1 MRGMEAQIQN
11 VVTSASGVLLNPFLL
26 TVLMVGA
33 LAIVTGFAGRVA
45 VFVEDLRY
53 SRIHS
58 RDG

>member
-1 MRGMEAQIQN
+1 MRGMAAQIQN

-33 LAIVTGFAGRVA
+33 LAIVTGLAGRIA
-45 VFVEDLRY
+45 VFVEDVFY
-53 SRIHS
+53 SRIHR

>member
-1 MRGMEAQIQN
+1 MAAQIQN

-33 LAIVTGFAGRVA
+33 LAIVTGLAGRVA

-53 SRIHS
+53 SRIHR

>member
-1 MRGMEAQIQN
+1 MRGMAAQIQN

-33 LAIVTGFAGRVA
+33 LAIVTGLAGRVA

-53 SRIHS
+53 SRIHR